1 MPQWAPLS
9 PIIADIVMQDLEKIA
24 IQKLSV
30 NLLSYFSYVDI
41 ILPTPLDSTNII
53 LEIFNSHIR
62 LQFTMEID

>member
-1 MPQWAPLS
+1 
-9 PIIADIVMQDLEKIA
+9 MQDLEKIA
-24 IQKLSV
+24 IQKLSI

-62 LQFTMEID
+62 LQFTMEIDWGKIKFFARYDYDW